1 MKKLLFG
8 VIALGMLAACNTTE
22 ETANL
27 TEDTNARTATASR
40 KSCPSEEIR
49 AELLKNDAKARARFA
64 AIEAGTEKF
73 IQAKKLGRVL
83 ADGTVEIPVVFNVLY
98 RTSAENISDARIAE
112 QIAVL
117 NKDFGATNSDINKI
131 PAEFASVAAGDTK
144 VRFRLVKTVRKSTK
158 TRSWR
163 TNDAM
168 KKASSGGIDATAP
181 TQYFNIWVV
190 GNMSSILGYATFP
203 ESAGQ
208 WNDGVVLADGTVEIP
223 VVVNL
228 LYRTTAENLSDARI
242 AEQIAVLNKDFGATN
257 SDVNKI
263 PAEFASVAAGDTK
276 VRFRLVKTVR
286 KATSVRSWRTNDAM
300 KKASTKGIDATN
312 PTQYFN
318 IWVVGDMGSILGYAT
333 FPESAGQWNDGVV
346 LASKYTGVTG
356 ATAPYNLGRTATHE
370 VGHYLNL
377 RHIWGDATCGNDFVA
392 DTPTQTGS

>member
-8 VIALGMLAACNTTE
+8 VMALGMLAACNTAE

-27 TEDTNARTATASR
+27 TDGTAKTATASR

-49 AELLKNDAKARARFA
+49 AELLKNDAKARARYA

-98 RTSAENISDARIAE
+98 RTSTENISDARLAE

-117 NKDFGATNSDINKI
+117 NADYAGSNADASKI
-131 PAEFASVAAGDTK
+131 PSEF
-144 VRFRLVKTVRKSTK
+144 ST
-158 TRSWR
+158 
-163 TNDAM
+163 
-168 KKASSGGIDATAP
+168 
-181 TQYFNIWVV
+181 
-190 GNMSSILGYATFP
+190 
-203 ESAGQ
+203 
-208 WNDGVVLADGTVEIP
+208 
-223 VVVNL
+223 
-228 LYRTTAENLSDARI
+228 
-242 AEQIAVLNKDFGATN
+242 
-257 SDVNKI
+257 
-263 PAEFASVAAGDTK
+263 VAAGDTK

-300 KKASTKGIDATN
+300 KKASTKGIDATD

-318 IWVVGDMGSILGYAT
+318 IWVVGDMSSILGYAT

-392 DTPTQTGS
+392 DTPTQTSSNGGSPTYPLYNTCGGVQRSVMFMNYMDYVYDSAMYMFSAGQRDRMQAVVAAGGARAGLRNL

>member
-8 VIALGMLAACNTTE
+8 VMALGMLAACNTTE

-83 ADGTVEIPVVFNVLY
+83 ADGTVEIPVVVNLLY
-98 RTSAENISDARIAE
+98 RTTAENLSDARIAE

-117 NKDFGATNSDINKI
+117 NKDFGATNTDINKI

-168 KKASSGGIDATAP
+168 KKASSGGIDAT
-181 TQYFNIWVV
+181 
-190 GNMSSILGYATFP
+190 
-203 ESAGQ
+203 
-208 WNDGVVLADGTVEIP
+208 D
-223 VVVNL
+223 
-228 LYRTTAENLSDARI
+228 
-242 AEQIAVLNKDFGATN
+242 
-257 SDVNKI
+257 
-263 PAEFASVAAGDTK
+263 
-276 VRFRLVKTVR
+276 
-286 KATSVRSWRTNDAM
+286 
-300 KKASTKGIDATN
+300 

-377 RHIWGDATCGNDFVA
+377 RHIWGDATCGSDLVT
-392 DTPTQTGS
+392 DTPTQTGANYGKPTYPLYNTCGGVKRSVMFMNYMDYVDDAAMFMFSTGQKARIQATVASSGPRAGLRVY

>member
-8 VIALGMLAACNTTE
+8 VMALGMLAACNTTE

-27 TEDTNARTATASR
+27 TEDNARTATASR

-83 ADGTVEIPVVFNVLY
+83 ADG
-98 RTSAENISDARIAE
+98 
-112 QIAVL
+112 
-117 NKDFGATNSDINKI
+117 
-131 PAEFASVAAGDTK
+131 SVD
-144 VRFRLVKTVRKSTK
+144 
-158 TRSWR
+158 
-163 TNDAM
+163 
-168 KKASSGGIDATAP
+168 
-181 TQYFNIWVV
+181 
-190 GNMSSILGYATFP
+190 
-203 ESAGQ
+203 
-208 WNDGVVLADGTVEIP
+208 IP
-223 VVVNL
+223 VVVNV

-242 AEQIAVLNKDFGATN
+242 AEQIDVLNKDFGATN

-286 KATSVRSWRTNDAM
+286 KSTSVRSWKTNDAM
-300 KKASTKGIDATN
+300 KKASTKGIDATD

-333 FPESAGQWNDGVV
+333 FPESAGLWNDGVV

-392 DTPTQTGS
+392 DTPTQTGSNGGSPTYPLYNTCGGVQRSVMFMNYMDYVYDSAMYMFSAGQRDRMQAVVAAGGARAGLRNL

>member
-27 TEDTNARTATASR
+27 TDDTNARTATASR

-49 AELLKNDAKARARFA
+49 AELLKNDAKARARYA

-73 IQAKKLGRVL
+73 IQAKKLGR
-83 ADGTVEIPVVFNVLY
+83 
-98 RTSAENISDARIAE
+98 
-112 QIAVL
+112 
-117 NKDFGATNSDINKI
+117 
-131 PAEFASVAAGDTK
+131 
-144 VRFRLVKTVRKSTK
+144 
-158 TRSWR
+158 
-163 TNDAM
+163 
-168 KKASSGGIDATAP
+168 
-181 TQYFNIWVV
+181 
-190 GNMSSILGYATFP
+190 
-203 ESAGQ
+203 
-208 WNDGVVLADGTVEIP
+208 VLADGTVEIP

-263 PAEFASVAAGDTK
+263 PAEFASVTAGDAK

-286 KATSVRSWRTNDAM
+286 KSTTVRSWKTNDAM
-300 KKASTKGIDATN
+300 KKASTKGIDATD

-318 IWVVGDMGSILGYAT
+318 IWVVGDMSSILGYAT
-333 FPESAGQWNDGVV
+333 FPESAGLWNDGVV
-346 LASKYTGVTG
+346 LAAPFVGVTG
-356 ATAPYNLGRTATHE
+356 ASAPYNLGRTATHE

-377 RHIWGDATCGNDFVA
+377 RHIWGDATCGNDFVT
-392 DTPTQTGS
+392 DTPTQTGANYGKPTYPLYNTCGGVQRSVMFMNYMDYVDDAAMYMFSAGQKDRMQAVVAAGGARAGLRNL

>member
-8 VIALGMLAACNTTE
+8 VMALGMLAACNTTE

-27 TEDTNARTATASR
+27 TEDNARTATASR

-49 AELLKNDAKARARFA
+49 ANLLKNDAKARARFA

-83 ADGTVEIPVVFNVLY
+83 ADGTVEIPVVVNLLY
-98 RTSAENISDARIAE
+98 RTTAENLSDARIAE

-144 VRFRLVKTVRKSTK
+144 VRFRLVKTVRKST
-158 TRSWR
+158 TVRSWK

-168 KKASSGGIDATAP
+168 KKASTKGIDATDP
-181 TQYFNIWVV
+181 TQYFNIWIV
-190 GNMSSILGYATFP
+190 GDMSSILGYATFP

-208 WNDGVVLADGTVEIP
+208 WNDGVVLT
-223 VVVNL
+223 
-228 LYRTTAENLSDARI
+228 
-242 AEQIAVLNKDFGATN
+242 
-257 SDVNKI
+257 
-263 PAEFASVAAGDTK
+263 
-276 VRFRLVKTVR
+276 
-286 KATSVRSWRTNDAM
+286 
-300 KKASTKGIDATN
+300 
-312 PTQYFN
+312 
-318 IWVVGDMGSILGYAT
+318 
-333 FPESAGQWNDGVV
+333 
-346 LASKYTGVTG
+346 SKYTGVTG

-392 DTPTQTGS
+392 DTPTQTGSNGGSPTYPLYNTCGGV